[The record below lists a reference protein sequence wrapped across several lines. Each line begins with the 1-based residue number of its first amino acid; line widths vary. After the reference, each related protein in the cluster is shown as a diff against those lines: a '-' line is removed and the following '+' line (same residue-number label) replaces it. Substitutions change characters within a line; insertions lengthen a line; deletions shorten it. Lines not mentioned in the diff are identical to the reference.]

1 MYAMYENFWQYAIF
15 VILAIVSTLYLANH
29 CMSAEFGALMVF
41 LAYLVIA
48 YIVANSMRS
57 TILYVDDEREKSVR
71 LSFDC
76 LIGLFLVVTGYCK
89 YAGKLLQIPGKV
101 LQLPGQVIST
111 GVKGVRGVGRM
122 VGI

>member
-1 MYAMYENFWQYAIF
+1 MYQQFWQYAIF
-15 VILAIVSTLYLANH
+15 VILAIVSTLYLSNH

-41 LAYLVIA
+41 LSYLVIA

-57 TILYVDDEREKSVR
+57 TILYVEDEREKSVR

-76 LIGLFLVVTGYCK
+76 LVGLFLVVTGYCK
-89 YAGKLLQIPGKV
+89 YAGKILMIPGQVMQIPGKV
-101 LQLPGQVIST
+101 IST
-111 GVKGVRGVGRM
+111 GVTGVRKVGKM

>member
-1 MYAMYENFWQYAIF
+1 MYQQFWQYAIF
-15 VILAIVSTLYLANH
+15 VILAIVGTLYLANH

-57 TILYVDDEREKSVR
+57 TILYVDDDREKSVR

-101 LQLPGQVIST
+101 LQLPSQVIST
-111 GVKGVRGVGRM
+111 SVKGVRGVGRM

>member
-1 MYAMYENFWQYAIF
+1 MYQQFWQYAIF

-29 CMSAEFGALMVF
+29 CMSPEFGTLMVF

-48 YIVANSMRS
+48 YIVATSMRS

-76 LIGLFLVVTGYCK
+76 LVGLFLVVTGYCK
-89 YAGKLLQIPGKV
+89 YANKILGLPGQVLQIPGKI
-101 LQLPGQVIST
+101 IST
-111 GVKGVRGVGRM
+111 GVKSAQGVRKM

>member
-1 MYAMYENFWQYAIF
+1 MYQQFWQYAIF

-57 TILYVDDEREKSVR
+57 TILYVDDDREKSVR

-76 LIGLFLVVTGYCK
+76 LIGLFLIVTGYCK
-89 YAGKLLQIPGKV
+89 YAGKILG
-101 LQLPGQVIST
+101 LPGHVIST
-111 GVKGVRGVGRM
+111 GVTGVRKVGKMIGV
-122 VGI
+122 

>member
-1 MYAMYENFWQYAIF
+1 MYQQFWQYAIF
-15 VILAIVSTLYLANH
+15 VILAIVGTLYLSNH
-29 CMSAEFGALMVF
+29 CMTAEFGALMVF

-48 YIVANSMRS
+48 YIVANSMRT
-57 TILYVDDEREKSVR
+57 TILYVEDEREKSVR

-89 YAGKLLQIPGKV
+89 YAGKLIEIPGRVLQIPGKV
-101 LQLPGQVIST
+101 IST
-111 GVKGVRGVGRM
+111 GVSGVRKVGKM

>member
-1 MYAMYENFWQYAIF
+1 MYQQFWQYAIF
-15 VILAIVSTLYLANH
+15 VILAIVSTLYLSNH
-29 CMSAEFGALMVF
+29 CMSAEFGALIVF

-48 YIVANSMRS
+48 YIVANSMRT

-89 YAGKLLQIPGKV
+89 YAGKLIRIQGQVLELPGK
-101 LQLPGQVIST
+101 VIST
-111 GVKGVRGVGRM
+111 GVKGVRSVGKM
-122 VGI
+122 VGV

>member
-1 MYAMYENFWQYAIF
+1 MYQQFWQYAIF

-76 LIGLFLVVTGYCK
+76 LVGLFLIVTGYCK
-89 YAGKLLQIPGKV
+89 YAGKLMQI
-101 LQLPGQVIST
+101 PGQVIST
-111 GVKGVRGVGRM
+111 GVNGVRRVGKM
-122 VGI
+122 VGV

>member
-1 MYAMYENFWQYAIF
+1 MYQQFWQYAIF

-89 YAGKLLQIPGKV
+89 YAGKILT
-101 LQLPGQVIST
+101 LPGTVLELPKRVIST
-111 GVKGVRGVGRM
+111 GVSGVRKVGKM